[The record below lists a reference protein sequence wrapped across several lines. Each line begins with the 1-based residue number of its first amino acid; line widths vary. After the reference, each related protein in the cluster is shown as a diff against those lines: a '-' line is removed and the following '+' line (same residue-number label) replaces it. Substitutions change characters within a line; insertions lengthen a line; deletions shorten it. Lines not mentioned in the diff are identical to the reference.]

1 MEIIREN
8 LRPMLGQHYK
18 YKGEVYFF
26 QGIEVKEE
34 AVHLLTNKKSFIF
47 TNRAIAGFFIR
58 DCDPVEALP
67 PAPEPNPN
75 DEVMAELKGVIMEN
89 IRKVRTDP
97 EYIPQ
102 AQAMAKQVQ
111 TLINLTNLELNI
123 QKEARR

>member
-1 MEIIREN
+1 MEVIREN
-8 LRPMLGQHYK
+8 LRPMLGQRYK

-26 QGIEVKEE
+26 QGIDVKGEV
-34 AVHLLTNKKSFIF
+34 VHLLTDKKSFTF

-58 DCDPVEALP
+58 DCELIEALP
-67 PAPEPNPN
+67 PSPKPNPN

-89 IRKVRTDP
+89 IRKVRNDP

-111 TLINLTNLELNI
+111 TLINLTSLELSI
-123 QKEARR
+123 QKEARK